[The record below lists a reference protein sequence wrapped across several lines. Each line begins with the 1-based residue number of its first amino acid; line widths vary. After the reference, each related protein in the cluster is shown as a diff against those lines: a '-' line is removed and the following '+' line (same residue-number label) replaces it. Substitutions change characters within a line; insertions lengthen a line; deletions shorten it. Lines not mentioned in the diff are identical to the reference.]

1 MKKLIYIG
9 LLLLPCLLS
18 GQVDLKWNASLDTNT
33 MLIGQQTRLNL
44 EARFDAASKFS
55 FPTLTDTLHEKVEI
69 LNHTLID
76 TTFDKVNI
84 AEKIVRQQFTV
95 TSFDSGYYVIK
106 PLPLVVNEDTV
117 YTEPLL
123 LSIGGL
129 PVDTADGF
137 KDIKEPEEVPFE
149 VMSWSATY
157 WHWIVIPLVLLA
169 VIIFV
174 AYRLGKKRR
183 EAPPVERKP
192 KEPLIDRTLRALQ
205 ETKKKQLWQND
216 KTKQYY
222 SEITDTLKAYIE
234 ERYSVGAMEATS
246 DELMTSL
253 RSFPLTDTDRQNLL
267 QILRLADLAK
277 FAKEKPIQSENE
289 MCMNYAISFVKNTY
303 REQLDGLA

>member
-1 MKKLIYIG
+1 MKRLIFIW
-9 LLLLPCLLS
+9 LCMPVFVM
-18 GQVDLKWNASLDTNT
+18 GQVDLKWDAFLDTNS

-44 EARFDAASKFS
+44 EARFDASSVFS
-55 FPTLTDTLHEKVEI
+55 FPTLSDTLHEKVEI
-69 LNHTLID
+69 LNKTLID

-84 AEKIVRQQFTV
+84 AEKVVRQQFTL

-106 PLPLVVNEDTV
+106 PLPLVVDDDTV
-117 YTEPLL
+117 YSEPLL
-123 LSIGGL
+123 LSVVGL

-157 WHWIVIPLVLLA
+157 WHWIVIPLILLA
-169 VIIFV
+169 IIIFV

-183 EAPPVERKP
+183 AEPVVERKP
-192 KEPLIDRTLRALQ
+192 KEPLIDRALRALK
-205 ETKKKQLWQND
+205 ETEEKRLWQND

-222 SEITDTLKAYIE
+222 SEITDILKAYIE
-234 ERYSVGAMEATS
+234 ERYSIGAMEATS
-246 DELMTSL
+246 DELMMSL
-253 RSFPLTDTDRQNLL
+253 RSFPLTDSDRQSLQ

-289 MCMNYAISFVKNTY
+289 MCMNYAVSFVKNTY